1 MITKDSWNDRRKQS
15 PTNRK
20 LLAVFDAGDNRRI
33 TLVVIVHP
41 DNTLEFPDVACG
53 CNFVV
58 KDMLY
63 WQEIEIPND
72 RETSIKQM
80 KTELSGML
88 RKFTATHGPL
98 TDAEKASIKSI
109 SELSLHQ

>member
-1 MITKDSWNDRRKQS
+1 MITKDSWNDQRKQC

-72 RETSIKQM
+72 RALAVSRLQDMIRSERSKFIDQYGFL
-80 KTELSGML
+80 TEDENRIL
-88 RKFTATHGPL
+88 KDTI
-98 TDAEKASIKSI
+98 EYN
-109 SELSLHQ
+109 

>member
-1 MITKDSWNDRRKQS
+1 MITKDSWNDQRKQC

-20 LLAVFDAGDNRRI
+20 LLAVFDAGDSRRI

-41 DNTLEFPDVACG
+41 DNKLEFPDVACG

-63 WQEIEIPND
+63 WQEIEIPNE

-109 SELSLHQ
+109 SELSFHQ